1 MPKLPTRRWTWRV
14 TNNPCEE
21 QSKRSATPLWLGYRP
36 TFLDVPGRLKAPS
49 PPALTPL
56 LPLVMHGVITNGAL
70 AKMGNMGSMGS
81 MGNMSVWRPGCCI
94 ILVVLYSG
102 APPQA
107 ALAMGRAGTGS
118 FRIENGKWQMANG
131 KSATDFPGVRA

>member
-1 MPKLPTRRWTWRV
+1 MTV
-14 TNNPCEE
+14 IGY
-21 QSKRSATPLWLGYRP
+21 WLGGP
-36 TFLDVPGRLKAPS
+36 EPD
-49 PPALTPL
+49 
-56 LPLVMHGVITNGAL
+56 GAL
-70 AKMGNMGSMGS
+70 EKMGNMGNMGG

-107 ALAMGRAGTGS
+107 ALAMERAGVGS

-131 KSATDFPGVRA
+131 KSATGCAGVREGGASMAIDHF